1 MAKINQPRVQVP
13 VGGWGTAKKPQLA
26 FNPKQSK
33 AKQQA
38 AMSQSISWDGPAFVP
53 TAPREDL
60 FTLVTYNVNNMFDDI
75 DADPTKGTAAKP
87 AVMMKA
93 AGKVAHRSGA
103 DLMTNQEVENLQIYR
118 KWGQEF
124 AGNRLPNAV
133 LEPGNDK
140 RGINVA
146 AMSRYPISKVV
157 THKDVEF
164 PLADGSAMTKFSR
177 DLLRVD
183 VEVGQ
188 ETLSVYTTH
197 SRNRR
202 WGAPEEVALG
212 DNQRIG
218 EARAIKRIVA
228 DEMKAYPGRLYMITG
243 DFNDG
248 TEDKSLQEILHGP
261 GDKMI
266 DTLEGVPANQRNTW
280 PANPAK
286 LGKFKATQF
295 DHILIP
301 ESMRHR
307 LVDSEVLDMHELT
320 ANASDHKPLRAR
332 FTITP

>member
-1 MAKINQPRVQVP
+1 MAKIERQRVQVP
-13 VGGWGTAKKPQLA
+13 AGGWGTTKKPQLA

-38 AMSQSISWDGPAFVP
+38 AASKSVSWDGPAFVP
-53 TAPREDL
+53 TAPRDDL
-60 FTLVTYNVNNMFDDI
+60 FSVVTYNVNNMFDDI
-75 DADPTKGTAAKP
+75 DADPAKGTAAKP
-87 AVMMKA
+87 ESMMKA

-103 DLMTNQEVENLQIYR
+103 DLMTNQEVENIEIYR
-118 KWGQEF
+118 KWGEQY
-124 AGNRLPNAV
+124 AGNRMPHAV
-133 LEPGNDK
+133 LEPGNDM

-157 THKDVEF
+157 THADAEF
-164 PLADGSAMTKFSR
+164 PLADGSGMTKFSR

-183 VEVGQ
+183 VETGH
-188 ETLSVYTTH
+188 ETISVYTTH

-202 WGAPEEVALG
+202 WGRPEEVAIG

-218 EARAIKRIVA
+218 EARAIKSIVA
-228 DEMKAYPGRLYMITG
+228 EEMKAFPGRLYMITG

-248 TEDKSLQEILHGP
+248 TDDKSLQEIINGP
-261 GDKMI
+261 GDKMM
-266 DTLEGVPANQRNTW
+266 DTLEGVPAKQRNTW

-286 LGKFKATQF
+286 LGKFTATQF

-301 ESMRHR
+301 ESMKHR

-332 FTITP
+332 FTITQ